1 MDSAFFWISKL
12 AWFFVAPENLLV
24 LLVVI
29 GTILLWKQRIK
40 AAKRLFT
47 FLSLIVLIIG
57 LFPVGEWLLYPLE
70 SKYKANPKLEQV
82 DGIIVLSGS
91 IDATRSAMWQQT
103 VVNDNAE
110 RILASL
116 ALVQKYPN
124 AKLVYTGGSGK
135 LSNQKHKGADAA
147 LKLYKEH
154 GLNTTKM
161 IFEREARN
169 TSENVIFT
177 KKLVNPKKNE
187 KWLLITTGWHMPRS
201 VGIFCKS
208 DWAVIPYPVDF
219 RSQPEKL
226 FRIEWSF
233 SGHLRNLSI
242 GIKEWLGRFAYSIT
256 GKSC

>member
-1 MDSAFFWISKL
+1 MDNAFFWISKL
-12 AWFFVAPENLLV
+12 AWFLVAPQNLLV
-24 LLVVI
+24 LLLII

-40 AAKRLFT
+40 PAKRVFT

-70 SKYKANPKLEQV
+70 SKYKVNPELEQV

-103 VVNDNAE
+103 VVNGSAE
-110 RILASL
+110 RVLASL
-116 ALVQKYPN
+116 ALVKKYPN

-135 LSNQKHKGADAA
+135 LTDQKHKAADAA
-147 LKLYKEH
+147 LELYKEH
-154 GLNTTKM
+154 GLDTSKI

-177 KKLVNPKKNE
+177 KKLVNPTKDE
-187 KWLLITTGWHMPRS
+187 KWLLVTTAWHMPRS
-201 VGIFCKS
+201 VAIFCKS
-208 DWAVIPYPVDF
+208 EWPVIPYPVDF
-219 RSQPEKL
+219 RTKPEKL
-226 FRIEWSF
+226 LRISWSF
-233 SGHLRNLSI
+233 SGHLSNLNI
-242 GIKEWLGRFAYSIT
+242 GVKEWLGRFAYSIT